1 MARQDIANMLTG
13 MGGAGNRPNPN
24 MSSSDWRMAF
34 GAQQAQGLMNAAGTT
49 SPQEAIQMG
58 IGNLD
63 LESVGGLQTLA
74 QMQQI
79 RGNPAAAA
87 KTLSQIKAIKDKETR
102 SKAITGVYKNE
113 FPNRPDLVKM
123 AENDLLSIQ
132 DLEVFRKD
140 PPPLLYLSNQTQ
152 GTIGNPVLKDGKI
165 YLNGNEITAEE
176 IDRRGL
182 SITKNFVN
190 KAKTGDTTII
200 NTAAVGE
207 KIAVEQYKID
217 AGVSKDQ
224 RDKAVQA
231 YNQYIPVIDN
241 MLAVKD
247 IADFGAGTPQLATA
261 NNALTS
267 LASQLGFDL
276 IGSVEKD
283 AVQFFNANSKLLKQR
298 LLEATKGAISNLE
311 NTEITKNTANTSQ
324 PKQVA
329 VALLN
334 SSQASLVSAN
344 DRANAQDRYLRKNT
358 GIGGFDEAWQ
368 AYVKEFP
375 RTAGYSVEGEGDLRQ
390 VINNFEM
397 VKGNFGLF
405 EELYSNKKTPKQLRE
420 PVTFVDT
427 SSNISTLAS
436 AKQAYIDDRVKKV
449 MSNAGLTGTPSALI
463 EKKAEQYARQ
473 KFGQY
478 IRRELDSGNLKVV
491 Q

>member
-13 MGGAGNRPNPN
+13 MGGGSTRPNPN

-49 SPQEAIQMG
+49 TPQEAIQMG
-58 IGNLD
+58 IGNLN
-63 LESVGGLQTLA
+63 LESVEGLQTLA

-79 RGNPAAAA
+79 RGDMAGAAQ
-87 KTLSQIKAIKDKETR
+87 TVSQIKAMQEKETR
-102 SKAITGVYKNE
+102 SKAITGVYKKE

-132 DLEVFRKD
+132 DLEVFKKD

-200 NTAAVGE
+200 NTAAIGE

-217 AGVSKDQ
+217 ADVSKDQ

-247 IADFGAGTPQLATA
+247 IADFGAGTPQLAAA

-267 LASQLGFDL
+267 LSNQLGFEV

-298 LLEATKGAISNLE
+298 LLEATKGSISNLE

-368 AYVKEFP
+368 AYIKEFP
-375 RTAGYSVEGEGDLRQ
+375 RTAGYSVEGEGDNRQ

-420 PVTFVDT
+420 PVTFVDKAN
-427 SSNISTLAS
+427 NINTLAS

-449 MSNAGLTGTPSALI
+449 MSAASLSGTPSASI
-463 EKKAEQYARQ
+463 KKKAEQYARQ

-478 IRRELDSGNLKVV
+478 LRQELDTGNLKVV